1 MRKNIRIR
9 VQTIVRPTGNGNIQ
23 IRTTT
28 SNGTSSKTTTKT
40 VRPR

>member
-1 MRKNIRIR
+1 MRKSIRIR
-9 VQTIVRPTGNGNIQ
+9 VWTTVRTIGNGSIQ

-28 SNGTSSKTTTKT
+28 SNGTSTKTTTKT